1 MSVREAERTGPPD
14 VRGSSAP
21 VPAMTLAAGALSL
34 ALVILGSIAIQAAYA
49 LRHDPITAECK
60 AKGLEHFVPSPNPAL
75 PGKGIQGSEGIC
87 HIVTA
92 ARSGAETV
100 VLVLALGLG
109 IGAAVVGFSR
119 YRRMDTRRRRTEALT
134 GAILGVQGIALAAFA
149 LWFRTG
155 SGMFSF
161 VRNFLNFDL
170 INGFWLTAFL
180 NGAKNT
186 IFLAVGGELGG
197 IAIGLLLAMLVLS
210 DYQAVRAP
218 ARVYINFFRGTP
230 LIWQLSF
237 VYFAITLGLGV
248 KFSAYSAALI
258 VFSLNTG
265 AYAAEVF
272 RAGIQSIE
280 RGQLEASRGL
290 GMSYLQSMRYVIVP
304 QAIRRVIPPLLNE
317 FVILIKDTAL
327 ITVLGV
333 LQSQRELFVTSQDG
347 YATFSNATFFVASAI
362 GYLAIT
368 LPLIRAVNAVER
380 RLRSGLVGIAG
391 GFG

>member
-1 MSVREAERTGPPD
+1 
-14 VRGSSAP
+14 
-21 VPAMTLAAGALSL
+21 MTLAAGALSL

>member
-1 MSVREAERTGPPD
+1 VSVREAERTGPPD

>member
-1 MSVREAERTGPPD
+1 MAVRQAERTGPPD
-14 VRGSSAP
+14 VRGKSAP

-34 ALVILGSIAIQAAYA
+34 ALVILGSMAIQAAYA

-60 AKGLEHFVPSPNPAL
+60 AKGLEHFVPSPNAAL

-92 ARSGAETV
+92 ARSDAETV

-134 GAILGVQGIALAAFA
+134 GAILGVQGIALAGFA

-333 LQSQRELFVTSQDG
+333 FQSQRELFVTSQDG